1 MAAINS
7 LEQMTLE
14 AARIK
19 KEEHLLGKDLL
30 QPNTFS
36 VSGSRK
42 LLFSTQLDQ
51 KLPLLNPEPPLVQT
65 GYENQLGMLSSSFL
79 TADADYMILKKILKY
94 SFTPDHYY
102 LITKNAETNE
112 IGIIERRS
120 YTHNTESY
128 GYLNNCSF
136 IDSLEEGSG
145 IIPKG
150 TVYQKSTAFDEY
162 NNRQDGV
169 NLLTLHL
176 ANDKVKEDGI
186 VVSKSAAR
194 KLASPF
200 FKKVT
205 IMVNDNDIPLNLYG
219 DDNYYKF
226 LPNIGESTKNG
237 LLCGIRREKKD
248 ECLYTQSAHML
259 RNSIASD
266 TNFTVSGTV
275 IDIDIACN
283 NLEKMENEYMGQ
295 LRMYYDE
302 YRRFASE
309 LTRFVGGY
317 VKSGYKLS
325 YELQKMYRKCMDVLA
340 GKQFIKDNKLF
351 SCIIIEVTL
360 MTQSVIEVGDK
371 LTDRYGGKGVVS
383 EIREDYLMP
392 ILDDGSVVEIIYD
405 QYTPVNRGNPAQLM
419 EISLN
424 FIASR
429 LLEYANNQIFDAADF
444 IEMYLKFIRILSPK
458 FASYVEEVISPMT
471 DEDTMLFINSMI
483 ESGMYLSLEPVSEA
497 VDLDKLEQIYD
508 AFPFIKKYIASMPIV
523 NSNGEIRYAPA
534 LRQVIAGKKYI
545 YRLKQYAED
554 KFSVTSLSPTNIR
567 GENCKSRSSK
577 EYRTPYSKTPIQ
589 FGNME
594 TGDLAHMGM
603 DTVILNMMIYSVSP
617 TTRRSCERMLTENP
631 FTINIDLN
639 EDASNRSAEIF
650 NAYFKAMGYRL
661 DFIKRPKGSSH
672 PVMCM
677 PIEMTATMENP
688 ISRCHPIQMCDPNDN
703 IMHRDDGETIAEYLA
718 RVVEESK
725 GYKRP
730 IMLCPINVIPVM
742 EGKDD

>member
-7 LEQMTLE
+7 LELMTLE
-14 AARIK
+14 AARVK
-19 KEEHLLGKDLL
+19 KGEHLLGKCMM
-30 QPNTFS
+30 QPNTNA

-42 LLFSTQLDQ
+42 LLYSTQLDQ

-65 GYENQLGMLSSSFL
+65 GYENQFGQLSSSFL
-79 TADADYMILKKILKY
+79 VADADYMILKKIMKY

-102 LITKNAETNE
+102 IITKNAETNE
-112 IGIIERRS
+112 IGVIERQS
-120 YTHNTESY
+120 FTHNTESY
-128 GYLNNCSF
+128 GYLNDCKF

-169 NLLTLHL
+169 NLTTLHL
-176 ANDKVKEDGI
+176 ATDKVKEDGI
-186 VVSKSAAR
+186 TISQSASK

-200 FKKVT
+200 FKEVT
-205 IMVNDNDIPLNLYG
+205 IVVNDNDIPLNLYG
-219 DDNYYKF
+219 DETFYKF
-226 LPNIGESTKNG
+226 LPNIGEHTKNG

-248 ECLYTQSAHML
+248 ECLYTQSAHIL
-259 RNSIASD
+259 RQSLASD

-275 IDIDIACN
+275 VDIDIACN
-283 NLEKMENEYMGQ
+283 NIEKLDNEYMGQ
-295 LRMYYDE
+295 LKMYYDE

-317 VKSGYKLS
+317 VKAGYRLS
-325 YELQKMYRKCMDVLA
+325 YDLQKLYRKCVDMLA

-351 SCIIIEVTL
+351 SCIIINVTL
-360 MTQSVIEVGDK
+360 MSQSMIDVGDK

-383 EIREDYLMP
+383 EIRPDYLMP
-392 ILDDGSVVEIIYD
+392 ILDDGTIVDIIYD
-405 QYTPVNRGNPAQLM
+405 QYTPVNRGNPPQLM

-424 FIASR
+424 FISAR
-429 LLEYANNQIFDAADF
+429 LLDYANNQIFDAANF
-444 IEMYLKFIRILSPK
+444 IEMYLKYIRILSPTM
-458 FASYVEEVISPMT
+458 ADYIDEVISPMS
-471 DEDTMLFINSMI
+471 DEDTMLFINSMV
-483 ESGMYLSLEPVSEA
+483 EDGMYLSLEPVSEA
-497 VDLDKLEQIYD
+497 VNLDKLEQIYE
-508 AFPFIKKYIASMPIV
+508 AFPFIKKYTASMPIV
-523 NSNGEIRYAPA
+523 NSNGEIRYVPA
-534 LRQVIAGKKYI
+534 LRDVVAGKKYI

-554 KFSVTSLSPTNIR
+554 KFSTTSLSPTNIR

-650 NAYFKAMGYRL
+650 NAYFKAMGYKL
-661 DFIKRPKGSSH
+661 EFIKRPKGSSH
-672 PVMCM
+672 PLMCI
-677 PIEMTATMENP
+677 PIEMVGTMPNP
-688 ISRCHPIQMCDPNDN
+688 VTKCHPVRMCDPNDD
-703 IMHRDDGETIAEYLA
+703 IIYMDDNETIDQYLGRVAEEA
-718 RVVEESK
+718 K

-730 IMLCPINVIPVM
+730 VMLCPIRMVPSM